1 MFLYGYYA
9 ALQLVIFS
17 IVIVYACF
25 IPLVAVAGLLF
36 FLLRHAAD
44 GYCLLTVNRKEIDS
58 SGRLPLRIIHTCQL
72 PVLLLQMCMIATTAS
87 EGHTPIASF
96 LGVVFIAS
104 LSITA
109 WNLKRPVPLLA
120 ELNGTEKRHWSD
132 DDATSSSAGSSPT
145 SFA

>member
-1 MFLYGYYA
+1 MNDSQPWRRKEGFVFLYGYYA

-87 EGHTPIASF
+87 EGHIPIASL
-96 LGVVFIAS
+96 LGLVFIAS
-104 LSITA
+104 LAITT
-109 WNLKRPVPLLA
+109 WNFRRSVPLQV
-120 ELNGTEKRHWSD
+120 ESNTTEKSH
-132 DDATSSSAGSSPT
+132 
-145 SFA
+145 